1 MYDQIREDTLFAMFY
16 GGVTF
21 MAMIASC
28 YLLFRRANAIAP
40 DVTPPARLRRWTGL
54 YFASIAL
61 THVWYLPLFFKTSC
75 DDILMTDLI
84 GGVLDSITV
93 IPISIVI
100 LFAMLQDHQ
109 RPLWP
114 IAVMTAP
121 ISLGMAAC
129 VATRSDALYPV
140 IYAYVLLMS
149 IGLITYMVCAT
160 RKYSRW
166 LRDNYA
172 DLEHKEVWQSFI
184 VLAILLIMYVVYEFT
199 NDGLVY
205 MYAMQV
211 ICVVLICYLLWRVE
225 TLSDLN
231 IQLAPAEAEVGSCQS
246 PATDGKH
253 QLADDKQQLSED
265 IPQLTKD
272 IPQNTLDDIGKL
284 LQQHCVDTQFYLQHD
299 LNISQL
305 SRAIGTNRYY
315 LSQYFSSQ
323 GITYNAYINDL
334 RINHFITLYREAV
347 AAKRPFTA
355 LQLANESGYRSYST
369 FSLAFQQRM
378 GQNVRTW
385 MNSINLNP

>member
-40 DVTPPARLRRWTGL
+40 DITPPARLRRWTGL

-61 THVWYLPLFFKTSC
+61 SHVWYLPLFFKTSC

-93 IPISIVI
+93 FPISIVI

-149 IGLITYMVCAT
+149 IGLITYLVRAT
-160 RKYSRW
+160 RQYSRW

-172 DLEHKEVWQSFI
+172 DLEHKEIWQSII
-184 VLAILLIMYVVYEFT
+184 VLAILLIMYVIYEYT

-231 IQLAPAEAEVGSCQS
+231 IQLAPAEAEVDGCQS

-265 IPQLTKD
+265 TPQLTKD
-272 IPQNTLDDIGKL
+272 LPQNTIDNIGRL
-284 LQQHCVDTQFYLQHD
+284 LQRHCMDTQFYLQHD

-323 GITYNAYINDL
+323 GITYNAYINNL

>member
-21 MAMIASC
+21 MAMMASC

-61 THVWYLPLFFKTSC
+61 SHVWYLPLFFKTSC

-93 IPISIVI
+93 FPISIVI

-121 ISLGMAAC
+121 ISLGMTAC

-149 IGLITYMVCAT
+149 IGLITYMVRAT

-184 VLAILLIMYVVYEFT
+184 VLAILLIMYVIYEYT

-231 IQLAPAEAEVGSCQS
+231 IQLAPAEAEVYGCQS

-253 QLADDKQQLSED
+253 QPADDKQQLSED

-272 IPQNTLDDIGKL
+272 IPQNTLDNIGKL
-284 LQQHCVDTQFYLQHD
+284 LRQHCVDTQLYLQHD

-305 SRAIGTNRYY
+305 SRAIGTNRCY

-334 RINHFITLYREAV
+334 RINHFIALYREAV

>member
-1 MYDQIREDTLFAMFY
+1 
-16 GGVTF
+16 

-40 DVTPPARLRRWTGL
+40 DITPPARLRRWTGL

-149 IGLITYMVCAT
+149 IGLITYMVRAT

-211 ICVVLICYLLWRVE
+211 ICVVLISYLLWRVE

-231 IQLAPAEAEVGSCQS
+231 IQLAPAEAEVDGCQS

-272 IPQNTLDDIGKL
+272 IPQNTLDNIGKL

-323 GITYNAYINDL
+323 GITYNAYINNL

-355 LQLANESGYRSYST
+355 LQLANGSGYRSYST

-385 MNSINLNP
+385 MNSITLNP